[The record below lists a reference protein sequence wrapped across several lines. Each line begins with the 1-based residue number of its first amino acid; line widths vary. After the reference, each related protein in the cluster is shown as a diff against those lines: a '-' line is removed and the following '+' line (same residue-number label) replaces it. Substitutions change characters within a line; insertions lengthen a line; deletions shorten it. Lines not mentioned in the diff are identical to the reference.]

1 MPDTCSP
8 GQGRA
13 LRFMQRKSAFMDKIC
28 ILPFLLKNKLGW
40 KLFCHFSYEN
50 I

>member
-1 MPDTCSP
+1 
-8 GQGRA
+8 
-13 LRFMQRKSAFMDKIC
+13 MQRKSTFMDEIC
-28 ILPFLLKNKLGW
+28 ILPFLLKNEFGW